1 MRLLLINPNTTEAM
15 TAKMAAAA
23 RAFLPGV
30 EVATST
36 GRFGAQYIASRA
48 SYAVAG
54 HAALDCYARDG
65 AGADAVLLACFG
77 DPALDAIREVSRVPV
92 TSLVEAACAAAGEKD
107 RRFSIVTGGER
118 WGPMLRE
125 QVRAHGLDGQISS
138 IRTVAPS
145 GGAIAADP
153 EGAYAL
159 LAETCRLC
167 VAEDG
172 AEAVIL
178 GGAGLI
184 GIAAAIQPRVPVP
197 VICSVDAGLEA
208 TKQALGRESGRDGR
222 TDAVATT
229 GLSAELAALFQNGR
243 LG

>member
-15 TAKMAAAA
+15 TEKMVIAA
-23 RAFLPGV
+23 RAYLPGV
-30 EVATST
+30 DITAAT

-54 HAALDCYARDG
+54 HAALDCFAREG
-65 AGADAVLLACFG
+65 LGADAVLLACFG
-77 DPALDAIREVSRVPV
+77 DPALDAIREVSPVPV
-92 TSLVEAACAAAGEKD
+92 ISLVEAACFAAGENG
-107 RRFSIVTGGER
+107 RTFSIVTGGER

-125 QVRAHGLDGQISS
+125 QVRAHGLDGQIAS

-153 EGAYAL
+153 EGAHAL
-159 LAETCRLC
+159 LADTCNRS

-172 AEAVIL
+172 AQAVIL

-184 GIAAAIQPRVPVP
+184 GIASAIQPRVPVP
-197 VICSVDAGLEA
+197 LVCSVLAGLEA
-208 TKQALGRESGRDGR
+208 TKQALGKSGSGAGR
-222 TDAVATT
+222 TDAVGTT
-229 GLSAELAALFQNGR
+229 GLSAELAALFARGA